1 MIIYGGDDMS
11 VDYTLL
17 GRNIK
22 RYRKMADLTQE
33 QLANMTGYT
42 DSHIG
47 QIENAYGTPSY
58 EAVCKI
64 ANALN
69 VTMDQLSYGNINN
82 TDDYFF
88 QELKRITAEFDDK
101 QKRFAIDMILSLME
115 QLKKHFE
122 EERK

>member
-1 MIIYGGDDMS
+1 MIIYGRDDMS

-47 QIENAYGTPSY
+47 QIENAYGIPSY
-58 EAVCKI
+58 EAVCNI

>member
-1 MIIYGGDDMS
+1 MS
-11 VDYTLL
+11 VDFILL
-17 GRNIK
+17 GQNIK
-22 RYRKMADLTQE
+22 KYRKMADLTQE

>member
-1 MIIYGGDDMS
+1 MS
-11 VDYTLL
+11 VDFILL
-17 GRNIK
+17 GQNIK
-22 RYRKMADLTQE
+22 KYRKMADLTQE

-69 VTMDQLSYGNINN
+69 VTMDQLSYGNIDN
-82 TDDYFF
+82 TDDYFV
-88 QELKRITAEFDDK
+88 QELKRITAEFNDK
-101 QKRFAIDMILSLME
+101 QKRFAIDMTLSLME

-122 EERK
+122 EEQK

>member
-1 MIIYGGDDMS
+1 MS
-11 VDYTLL
+11 VDFILL
-17 GRNIK
+17 GQNIK
-22 RYRKMADLTQE
+22 KYRKMADLTQE

-47 QIENAYGTPSY
+47 QIENAYGIPSY
-58 EAVCKI
+58 EAVCNI

-82 TDDYFF
+82 AEGYFIE
-88 QELKRITAEFDDK
+88 ELKRITAEFNDK
-101 QKRFAIDMILSLME
+101 QKRFAIDMTLSLME

-122 EERK
+122 KE